1 MVQRLVSLGL
11 AFVELLEAESAR
23 FKMNFK
29 QVLVTT
35 GLVLVGAVVV
45 AGTLTAASGLL
56 LWSAFLALS
65 PEVGSAG
72 AALILGAGLWI
83 VVGGAVWLV
92 ANRLG
97 SK

>member
-1 MVQRLVSLGL
+1 MVQRLVGIGL

-23 FKMNFK
+23 FRVNVK
-29 QVLVTT
+29 QVLVTA
-35 GLVLVGAVVV
+35 GLVAMGAVLVSV
-45 AGTLTAASGLL
+45 TLSVASGFLF
-56 LWSAFLALS
+56 WSAYLALS
-65 PEVGSAG
+65 PEVGSAA

-92 ANRLG
+92 ANRLR